1 MNMNKQQILG
11 GKWDEVKG
19 KLKQHWAK
27 LTDDD
32 LKAIEGNNL
41 EIYGKLKQHYGY
53 TKEEIERQLERF
65 RKH

>member
-1 MNMNKQQILG
+1 MNINKEILG
-11 GKWDEVKG
+11 GKWEEVKG
-19 KLKQHWAK
+19 KLKQQWAK
-27 LTDDD
+27 LTDED
-32 LKAIEGNNL
+32 LKSIEHNNI